1 MPNEFGNINEANIH
15 VTEFMGYGE
24 GCAESVVLDD
34 GTRIGDV
41 AHGAQFGQAKGVA
54 FEHLRIPANV
64 FSANWNF
71 VDYVPS
77 KPSKKKEE
85 KIYLVSRRA
94 VSWWEALASLGSLKL
109 RCHLQKLRNI
119 SDADLPGRLSSISW
133 DSLLLAES
141 SLADVS
147 TNSWSLS
154 SNMRTTAICTR
165 LPKLTS
171 L

>member
-85 KIYLVSRRA
+85 KIYLVSKRA
-94 VSWWEALASLGSLKL
+94 VS
-109 RCHLQKLRNI
+109 
-119 SDADLPGRLSSISW
+119 
-133 DSLLLAES
+133 
-141 SLADVS
+141 
-147 TNSWSLS
+147 
-154 SNMRTTAICTR
+154 
-165 LPKLTS
+165 
-171 L
+171 